1 VRKERGS
8 PIRQSA
14 WTEGFDRTNYRS
26 LKDWTWPLEVGSS
39 EDEFG
44 FYDRRLHPNGDGVG
58 SILVGYYDGREV
70 MYAAGVRGGFSPEFR
85 QVLLQ
90 HFEQLRIARCP
101 FAHLPERTEARGA
114 KVSRRENGPVA
125 WLDPF
130 IVVRIEFLE
139 WTPENRL
146 CHPRFAAMR
155 SDKDAREVTFK
166 GTS

>member
-1 VRKERGS
+1 
-8 PIRQSA
+8 
-14 WTEGFDRTNYRS
+14 
-26 LKDWTWPLEVGSS
+26 
-39 EDEFG
+39 
-44 FYDRRLHPNGDGVG
+44 
-58 SILVGYYDGREV
+58 

-90 HFEQLRIARCP
+90 HFEQLRIARWP

-146 CHPRFAAMR
+146 CHPRFAGMR

-166 GTS
+166 GYFLGRLMQRPAAAAVAKCISTALPPRMLRFLNFL